1 MAITIANALK
11 RDHLL
16 NTAMRAF
23 KKRLLPLKALSTEFL
38 DVPLEGTNKVQV
50 PYFPLASGASTDWV
64 AGTGYVIGQNQGLL
78 SKEVT
83 VNKRK
88 FRGVQFTSD
97 EFTRQ
102 PFLKQEEFLA
112 LEGEKL
118 AEDVIADIWSVVTAA
133 NFTATTLTAQ
143 AATAFDL
150 DDVLALRELAQKL
163 HWPSAV
169 RSLVLDT
176 APGMALMKDSRLGY
190 ANAQSLNQVRDGF
203 PDFDVAGFKPHEVPN
218 LPDNG
223 AEKLIGAAIYS
234 SAILVAAAPIN
245 PTNEVRKIIDYKRV
259 TDADTG
265 LTFEY
270 RAWGDPDLDLTKEVI
285 EVSYGYAVGE
295 VNALLRI
302 TKP

>member
-1 MAITIANALK
+1 MPITIANALK

-16 NTAMRAF
+16 DIAMRAF
-23 KKRLLPLKALSTEFL
+23 KKRLLPLRAFSTAFQ
-38 DVPLEGTNKVQV
+38 DVPLEGTNKVVV
-50 PYFPLASGASTDWV
+50 PYYPLASGASSDW
-64 AGTGYVIGQNQGLL
+64 AANTGYAIAQNQSLS

-83 VNKRK
+83 VNRRK
-88 FRGVQFTSD
+88 FRGVTFTSD

-133 NFTATTLTAQ
+133 NFAATTLTAQ

-150 DDVLALRELAQKL
+150 DDVLALREFAQKL
-163 HWPSAV
+163 HWPTAP

-176 APGMALMKDSRLGY
+176 APGMALMKDARLGY
-190 ANAQSLNQVRDGF
+190 QNAQSLNQVRDGF
-203 PDFDVAGFKPHEVPN
+203 PDFNVAGFMPYEVAN

-223 AEKLIGAAIYS
+223 AEKLIGAAIYP
-234 SAILVAAAPIN
+234 SAILIAAAPIN
-245 PTNEVRKIIDYKRV
+245 PTNEVRKVIDYKRV

-285 EVSYGYAVGE
+285 EVSYGFAKGE
-295 VNALLRI
+295 DNALLRI